1 MVSKYPIYVDLKDA
15 YDFLNLW
22 INKAQG
28 VFYSF
33 PQLDLLTD
41 RGQMSL
47 YSTYYPQAG
56 TSEDIADSL
65 SPFKNK
71 YSFSLVDS
79 PVGVVT
85 YPDDLQDVLD
95 VEMVVLDSNNI
106 ARPRPCPFLNED
118 ERTGRKNSQVIPL
131 STWDPFA
138 ENLAKG
144 FQLWPAV
151 PQAGVLSYYKRPAK
165 PFYSYVTVSGRVT
178 IYDPLTST
186 QLEWFEKD
194 QNLVLIEALSSIGIN
209 ISEKDIL
216 EFAEMKAQQSAN
228 TKNKF

>member
-1 MVSKYPIYVDLKDA
+1 LDLQDC
-15 YDFLNLW
+15 YSYLNLW
-22 INKAQG
+22 INKQQG

-47 YSTYYPQAG
+47 YATYYPQAG

-65 SPFKNK
+65 SPFKKK
-71 YSFSLVDS
+71 YNFSLVDS
-79 PVGVVT
+79 PAGVVT

-95 VEMVVLDSNNI
+95 VEMIVLDSNNI
-106 ARPRPCPFLNED
+106 PRARPCPFLNED
-118 ERTGRKNSQVIPL
+118 ERTARKNSQVIPL
-131 STWDPFA
+131 TTWDPFA
-138 ENLAKG
+138 ENLANG

-165 PFYSYVTVSGRVT
+165 PFYAYTLVSGRVP
-178 IYDPLTST
+178 IYNPATST

-194 QNLVLIEALSSIGIN
+194 QNLVLILALQSIGIN
-209 ISEKDIL
+209 TSEVDIQQ
-216 EFAEMKAQQSAN
+216 FAEMKAQQAIT